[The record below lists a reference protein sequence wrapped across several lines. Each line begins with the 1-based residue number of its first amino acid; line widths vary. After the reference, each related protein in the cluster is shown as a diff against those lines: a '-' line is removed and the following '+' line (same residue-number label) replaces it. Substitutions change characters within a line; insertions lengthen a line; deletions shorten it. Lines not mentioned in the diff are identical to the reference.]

1 MKISQVKDAMA
12 AAMFAAAMV
21 VVWSGPVP
29 RELVLKGLGLGV
41 TVDTLFTLNSKW
53 HEGEWKT
60 GPVLA
65 KLVVVGQVFVFAYII
80 APHGSLHLAFPGYLG
95 VSWTW
100 LFRARLPQRV

>member
-1 MKISQVKDAMA
+1 MKISQIKDATA

-41 TVDTLFTLNSKW
+41 VVDTLFTLNPTW
-53 HEGEWKT
+53 HGAEWKT

-65 KLVVVGQVFVFAYII
+65 KLVVMAQVIIFAYIL
-80 APHGSLHLAFPGYLG
+80 ATHGSLH
-95 VSWTW
+95 
-100 LFRARLPQRV
+100 

>member
-1 MKISQVKDAMA
+1 MKISQIKDATA

-41 TVDTLFTLNSKW
+41 VVDTLFTLNPTW
-53 HEGEWKT
+53 HGAEWKT

-65 KLVVVGQVFVFAYII
+65 KLVVIAQVFTFAYIL
-80 APHGSLHLAFPGYLG
+80 ATHGSLH
-95 VSWTW
+95 
-100 LFRARLPQRV
+100 

>member
-1 MKISQVKDAMA
+1 MKISQIKDATA

-41 TVDTLFTLNSKW
+41 VVDTLFTLNPTW
-53 HEGEWKT
+53 HGAEWKT

-65 KLVVVGQVFVFAYII
+65 KLVVMGQVFTFAYIL
-80 APHGSLHLAFPGYLG
+80 ATHGSLH
-95 VSWTW
+95 
-100 LFRARLPQRV
+100 

>member
-1 MKISQVKDAMA
+1 MKISQIKDATA

-41 TVDTLFTLNSKW
+41 VVDTLFTLNTSW
-53 HEGEWKT
+53 HGAEWKT

-65 KLVVVGQVFVFAYII
+65 KMVVLGQVFIFAYIL
-80 APHGSLHLAFPGYLG
+80 ATHGSLH
-95 VSWTW
+95 
-100 LFRARLPQRV
+100 